1 MSLAEPFGSPG
12 PVLGFSPLGMDQRGY
27 LGRRVHTLL
36 FLCLSED
43 PPLSSALTPRK
54 LGKRPVSRGSTG
66 PPRRGRLWLCLPH
79 NPHLSWNPRD
89 SPPSGAQG
97 PRAMPHSESQE
108 TTRPRPNAT
117 ALTGK
122 LRPRE
127 RGHSLCPLGP
137 QRPLR
142 APCRGGSACVALA
155 TEGGLEGRT
164 PAASFPR
171 FARRRRQAVPCHFT
185 PSGRPRVRPSASS
198 SRSLGELGGDLSG
211 GTGSPGTGERGAR
224 VLPSR
229 HQWLRLPTLHRGH

>member
-12 PVLGFSPLGMDQRGY
+12 PVLGFSPLGMNQRGY
-27 LGRRVHTLL
+27 FGRRVHTLL

-89 SPPSGAQG
+89 SSPSGLQG
-97 PRAMPHSESQE
+97 PRAMPHWESQE

-142 APCRGGSACVALA
+142 APAGEARPVWRLPLRAAWRAGPQLRPSLASPGGEDRWSRVMSRPAGGPEFALRPPA
-155 TEGGLEGRT
+155 LGPWENLAGTCPGAQAAQGLENVG
-164 PAASFPR
+164 PMFS
-171 FARRRRQAVPCHFT
+171 
-185 PSGRPRVRPSASS
+185 
-198 SRSLGELGGDLSG
+198 
-211 GTGSPGTGERGAR
+211 
-224 VLPSR
+224 PSR